1 MQNLQLTQSKKGAG
15 PASPS
20 AAKRLYRNLSE
31 KFKGSHSSFEDAYFF
46 GRSDRIRKVSV
57 SISHLT
63 RLSILK
69 HEIFEAFLQM
79 TFSLNHPNELH

>member
-15 PASPS
+15 PASPN

-31 KFKGSHSSFEDAYFF
+31 KLKGSHSSFEDAYFF

-57 SISHLT
+57 SILNILEKWIFHFNKKLT
-63 RLSILK
+63 LADIYIYIL
-69 HEIFEAFLQM
+69 
-79 TFSLNHPNELH
+79 

>member
-57 SISHLT
+57 SVLLFVWELWFK
-63 RLSILK
+63 RWWPLLLQ
-69 HEIFEAFLQM
+69 FL
-79 TFSLNHPNELH
+79 L